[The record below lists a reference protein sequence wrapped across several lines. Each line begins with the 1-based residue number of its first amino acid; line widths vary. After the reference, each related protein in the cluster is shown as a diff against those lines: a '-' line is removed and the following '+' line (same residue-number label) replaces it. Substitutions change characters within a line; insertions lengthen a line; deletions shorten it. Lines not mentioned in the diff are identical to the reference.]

1 MDAQAFLNEYRPR
14 SLPLADKKGERQN
27 RDRKNLPLSV
37 TLILFEP
44 MPQKPIDYEHARNLH
59 LISGPQAAFPYL
71 LKLLPARPIDVGRG
85 KGNLKSPTISQAY
98 SS

>member
-1 MDAQAFLNEYRPR
+1 
-14 SLPLADKKGERQN
+14 
-27 RDRKNLPLSV
+27 
-37 TLILFEP
+37 